1 MIPEIGING
10 RISDDSANKFQRNLL
25 INGATGVLK
34 GMKILGSTG
43 SLMED
48 IKRKN
53 VRKS

>member
-1 MIPEIGING
+1 VIPEIGING
-10 RISDDSANKFQRNLL
+10 RISDDSANKFERDLL

-48 IKRKN
+48 ITKKH
-53 VRKS
+53 VKKS